1 MNYLK
6 LTLLFLV
13 SLFFNFAYADESSLL
28 FDSCVSQG
36 QDGSNYTWSR
46 PVITCDRL
54 KHLHEGLQIINMAV
68 LPASI
73 ALRAPGIKESL
84 ALELSTLGLSFANP
98 AILTVTVVG
107 AVGVASLYFVVKR
120 KVEDCAKEDQEAL
133 KRQLFYE
140 VERRYGIR
148 ANSNLNLQILNN

>member
-1 MNYLK
+1 MKSLK
-6 LTLLFLV
+6 LALVFLICI
-13 SLFFNFAYADESSLL
+13 LCNFAYAEDSSLL
-28 FDSCVSQG
+28 FDSCISAG
-36 QDGSNYTWSR
+36 QDGSNYNWSR
-46 PVITCDRL
+46 PVITCDRI
-54 KHLHEGLQIINMAV
+54 KHLNDGLQIINMAV

-84 ALELSTLGLSFANP
+84 AMELSTLGLTFANP

-133 KRQLFYE
+133 KRQLFNE
-140 VERRYGIR
+140 MDRRYGIR
-148 ANSNLNLQILNN
+148 GSSNLNLRILND